1 MWFLVALQIHL
12 RSGLQASLALA
23 TLMKRYRHFLQESMS
38 GGIRRLR
45 TDSFIG
51 VRSCKG
57 LGGVV
62 GNVRGFTPSLVLH
75 GSPMRVLA

>member
-1 MWFLVALQIHL
+1 
-12 RSGLQASLALA
+12 
-23 TLMKRYRHFLQESMS
+23 MS

-51 VRSCKG
+51 VHSCKG

-62 GNVRGFTPSLVLH
+62 GNVRGFTPTLVLH